1 MIVRVAISVN
11 RVPIRL
17 RPDRW
22 PYIEGYY
29 DEALDIVE
37 RPDYIL
43 LDRDGNLVAVRELA
57 GERCFTV
64 TCREI
69 DRRRGYILSASYKR
83 YVNRRALI
91 WRRRW

>member
-17 RPDRW
+17 SADRW

-29 DEALDIVE
+29 DEVLDTVE
-37 RPDYIL
+37 QPDYIA

-57 GERCFTV
+57 GERCFVV
-64 TCREI
+64 TYREI
-69 DRRRGYILSASYKR
+69 DRRRGYILSAAYRR
-83 YVNRRALI
+83 YINRRAII
-91 WRRRW
+91 WRRRL